1 MMRYDRILSG
11 PAVGRRLHQAMSP
24 VREAYALWHDAGGRT
39 FMIEKFG
46 KTFSFGGLLMAAVAS
61 ILFVMSAA
69 TDARAWHNG
78 HAHTGGGLL
87 GGAIIG
93 GAIGGAVKGKKGVLP
108 GAIIGGAV
116 GAAAAS
122 RARPAPPPPPRYYQ
136 PAPRPPVYTNSL
148 VYNIQL
154 SLTKLGYNPGPVDGV
169 YGQRTADAI
178 SAYEYNNQ
186 LPVTGQATDGVYY
199 HMKQSG
205 G

>member
-1 MMRYDRILSG
+1 
-11 PAVGRRLHQAMSP
+11 
-24 VREAYALWHDAGGRT
+24 
-39 FMIEKFG
+39 MIQKFG
-46 KTFSFGGLLMAAVAS
+46 KTFSFSGLLLAAAAS

-69 TDARAWHNG
+69 TDARAWHKG

-122 RARPAPPPPPRYYQ
+122 QARPAPPPPPRYYQ
-136 PAPRPPVYTNSL
+136 PAPPPPVYNSGL

>member
-1 MMRYDRILSG
+1 MTGIISTTFASNGRVL
-11 PAVGRRLHQAMSP
+11 AV
-24 VREAYALWHDAGGRT
+24 
-39 FMIEKFG
+39 
-46 KTFSFGGLLMAAVAS
+46 VAS
-61 ILFVMSAA
+61 MIFVMTSATGA
-69 TDARAWHNG
+69 MAWHKG
-78 HAHTGGGLL
+78 HAHTGGGLI

-122 RARPAPPPPPRYYQ
+122 QARPAPPPPPRYYQ
-136 PAPRPPVYTNSL
+136 PAPRPPVYNSGL

-154 SLTKLGYNPGPVDGV
+154 SLTKLGYNPGPIDGV

-186 LPVTGQATDGVYY
+186 LPVTGQATDGIYY